1 LASNSIGFPFIE
13 LPAIDST
20 NNYAM
25 ALLHE
30 GMAQHGTAVFTHHQ
44 QKGKGQRNKQ
54 WISQKDMNIALSI
67 ILEPEGLT
75 TTQLFFLSMTVA
87 IAARNFF
94 NQYAGSDVTIK
105 WPNDIYWRDR
115 KAGGILIE
123 NSLKGN
129 ALKYAI
135 AGIGFNINQ
144 TDFGELNNKAVSL
157 KQITGSNFQPVT
169 LAKQL
174 CVHVEKEWKTFLA
187 SEKVIVNTYNSFLYK
202 KNEKVKLKKDN
213 RIFEVIIKN
222 VLPTGELVVQSSIE
236 EHFKV
241 GEIEWVG

>member
-1 LASNSIGFPFIE
+1 MASNSIGFPFIE

-54 WISQKDMNIALSI
+54 WISQKDMNIAVSI
-67 ILEPEGLT
+67 ILEPDGLDT
-75 TTQLFFLSMTVA
+75 SQLFFLSMTVA

-94 NQYAGSDVTIK
+94 NNYAGSDVSIK

-123 NSLKGN
+123 NTLKGN
-129 ALKYAI
+129 TWKYAI

-157 KQITGSNFQPVT
+157 KQITGNSYQPVT
-169 LAKQL
+169 MAKDL
-174 CVHVEKEWKTFLA
+174 CVYVEKEWKTFLGNQK
-187 SEKVIVNTYNSFLYK
+187 EILNTYNGFLYK

-213 RIFEVIIKN
+213 RIFETVIKN
-222 VLPTGELVVQSSIE
+222 VLSTGELVVQSSIE

-241 GEIEWVG
+241 GEIEWML